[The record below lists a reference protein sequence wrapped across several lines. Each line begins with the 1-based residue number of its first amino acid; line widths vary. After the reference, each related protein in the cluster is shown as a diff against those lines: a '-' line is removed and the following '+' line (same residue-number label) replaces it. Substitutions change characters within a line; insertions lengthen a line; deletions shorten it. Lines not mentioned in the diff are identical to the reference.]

1 MKKEKFKLSYNC
13 CRFCPVNDNK
23 VPTSP
28 NTGDFLNKM
37 MEKNVDPQAW
47 QAMAYVMVGIWVGIL
62 RQQRL
67 FTRGASY

>member
-1 MKKEKFKLSYNC
+1 M
-13 CRFCPVNDNK
+13 NDNK

-47 QAMAYVMVGIWVGIL
+47 QAMAYVMVGIWVGLSKATEIVH
-62 RQQRL
+62 
-67 FTRGASY
+67 